1 MVKRQT
7 VSFLKDF
14 KDFINKG
21 NVVDLA
27 VAVVVGGAFQKV
39 VDVLVTQVMTS
50 VLEPALK
57 AAKVDSLEAWPAG
70 QVLVA
75 LINFLVIAFVVFLV
89 IRALE
94 ASKRKEEAAKDE
106 KPDPQ
111 VMLASAATRLSDAL
125 DRRGL

>member
-14 KDFINKG
+14 KDFINNG

-39 VDVLVTQVMTS
+39 VDALVTQVMTS

-94 ASKRKEEAAKDE
+94 ATKRKEEAAKEE